1 MDEHTALTEAELD
14 QVVTWNVVRVARFL
28 GQRLSERLAAQE
40 LHPVQ
45 FGVLAQLDIAG
56 AVSQADL
63 ARAVHLRPQSVA
75 PLLDGLER
83 RGLLART
90 GDRVRGRRNPVEI
103 TDAGRAVLRAAWAI
117 ATSSNDLGDA
127 GLSAA
132 ESSELNGLLLKVVD
146 ASRGAFDD
154 ESAWDWREH

>member
-1 MDEHTALTEAELD
+1 MDDRHALTEAELD
-14 QVVTWNVVRVARFL
+14 EVLTWNVVRAARFL
-28 GQRLSERLAAQE
+28 GQRLSERLADQQ

-45 FGVLAQLDIAG
+45 FGVLAQLDVAG
-56 AVSQADL
+56 AMSQAEL
-63 ARAVHLRPQSVA
+63 ARAVQLRPQSVA

-103 TDAGRAVLRAAWAI
+103 TAGGRTLLRAAWTV

-127 GLSAA
+127 GLTGA
-132 ESSELNGLLLKVVD
+132 EGVELNRLLRRVVA
-146 ASRGAFDD
+146 ASQGKLTDS
-154 ESAWDWREH
+154 SAWDWPVP

>member
-1 MDEHTALTEAELD
+1 VDEQHTLTEAELD
-14 QVVTWNVVRVARFL
+14 EVLTWNMVRAARFL
-28 GQRLSERLAAQE
+28 GQRLSEQLADQQ

-56 AVSQADL
+56 AMSQADL
-63 ARAVHLRPQSVA
+63 ARAVQLRPQSVA

-90 GDRVRGRRNPVEI
+90 GDRIRGRRNPVQI
-103 TDAGRAVLRAAWAI
+103 TAEGRAALQAAWAV

-127 GLSAA
+127 GLTDVESA
-132 ESSELNGLLLKVVD
+132 ELNRLLLKVVD
-146 ASRGAFDD
+146 ANQGKLSD
-154 ESAWDWREH
+154 ESAWDWPEQ